1 MTGPPKSTG
10 TCWPG
15 ALFRATLSSVDKF
28 GVSVMQK
35 FSTYDEIYASFRWN
49 IPARY
54 NIATDVCDRHA
65 ADPGK
70 IAMLGE
76 DGDGKIWR
84 MTFREVQRRANQLAN
99 LLVSIGLTKGDR
111 VMLLLGQ
118 NAWTAIAHVACWK
131 AGLVSVPV
139 SPLFGPDAITYRLN
153 HVGARVVITDLEN
166 LPKLVQARMSAPE
179 TQRCYIIDGR
189 APEAESLV
197 GSLEAARDTFTNLD
211 TAADDPAFL
220 NFTSG
225 TTGNPKGALQ
235 AHRSMLGH
243 LPGAEFGY
251 DFFPHP
257 GDLMWS
263 PADWAWLAGL
273 MDVLMPAW
281 YHGVPVLTFRAPRFD
296 PEQAFAMLGRHQ
308 VRTGLF
314 TPTMLRMMRQVTD
327 PIGRYGVKLRA
338 IISGGESVG
347 KELLEWG
354 AQALKIPVNEAF
366 GQTECNLCLG
376 SNASIMRIKPGSIGR
391 AVPGHIAAV
400 VDDAGHELSPGT
412 TGNLAVRS
420 PDPVMMLEYW
430 RNPEATRD
438 KYAGGWL
445 ITGDLAAC
453 DTDGYFWFQGR
464 ADDIITSGGYRIGPT
479 EIEDA
484 LSRHPAVVMAAA
496 IGVPDPVRTESIKAF
511 VVLRHGFSESP
522 QLVAEIRDFVRERL
536 AKHEVPR
543 DIEFVAALPM
553 TATGKILRRE
563 LRDAE
568 RRKSERVF
576 NR

>member
-1 MTGPPKSTG
+1 MERFK
-10 TCWPG
+10 
-15 ALFRATLSSVDKF
+15 
-28 GVSVMQK
+28 
-35 FSTYDEIYASFRWN
+35 TYEELYASFRWN

-54 NIATDVCDRHA
+54 NIAADVCDRHA
-65 ADPGK
+65 ADADK
-70 IAMLGE
+70 IALIGE
-76 DGDGKIWR
+76 GADGKVWR
-84 MTFREVQRRANQLAN
+84 MTFLEVQRKANQLAN
-99 LLVSIGLTKGDR
+99 LLVSLGLVAGDR

-118 NAWTAIAHVACWK
+118 NPWTAIAHVACWK
-131 AGLVSVPV
+131 AGFVSVPV
-139 SPLFGPDAITYRLN
+139 SPLFGSDAIAYRLN
-153 HVGARVVITDLEN
+153 HVGIRVVITDLEN
-166 LPKLVQARMSAPE
+166 LPKVAEARAMAPE
-179 TQRCYIIDGR
+179 TERCYIIDGQ
-189 APEAESLV
+189 APEAESLIESIKA
-197 GSLEAARDTFTNLD
+197 GRDTFANVD
-211 TAADDPAFL
+211 TMADDPAFL

-251 DFFPHP
+251 DFFPQP

-281 YHGVPVLTFRAPRFD
+281 YHGVPVLTFRAQRFD
-296 PEQAFAMLGRHQ
+296 PEQAFAMIGRYQ

-314 TPTMLRMMRQVTD
+314 TPTMLRMMRQVSD
-327 PIGRYGVKLRA
+327 PVGRHGVKLRA

-354 AQALKIPVNEAF
+354 SEVLKIPVNEAF

-376 SNASIMRIKPGSIGR
+376 SNANVMPVKPGSIGR
-391 AVPGHIAAV
+391 AVPGHVAAV
-400 VDDAGHELSPGT
+400 VDDAGQELPRGA
-412 TGNLAVRS
+412 TGNLAIRS

-430 RNPEATRD
+430 KSPEATRD
-438 KYAGGWL
+438 KYANGWL
-445 ITGDLAAC
+445 ITGDLATR

-464 ADDIITSGGYRIGPT
+464 ADDIITSGGYRIGPA

-484 LSRHPAVVMAAA
+484 LSRHPAIVMAAV

-511 VVLRHGFSESP
+511 VVLKDGFSEGQ
-522 QLVAEIRDFVRERL
+522 QLAAEIRDFVRERL
-536 AKHEVPR
+536 ARHEVPR
-543 DIEFVAALPM
+543 DITFVAALPM
-553 TATGKILRRE
+553 TTTGKILRRE

-568 RRKSERVF
+568 RAKLGVPIR
-576 NR
+576 